1 MRLHSPAVSAVLREL
16 QGFTP
21 ERGGGWDWCTTASML
36 FPDLLTSSPV
46 LLMAVK
52 KKKRVAARHEAPL
65 YHSPI
70 GTSFNSPVD
79 PKEGRVKVGK
89 TNFFRFNR

>member
-1 MRLHSPAVSAVLREL
+1 MRLLSPAVSAVLREL

-52 KKKRVAARHEAPL
+52 KKTELQPDTRLLYITLPSAPVSTLQRTLKRVE
-65 YHSPI
+65 
-70 GTSFNSPVD
+70 
-79 PKEGRVKVGK
+79 
-89 TNFFRFNR
+89 